1 MEDTT
6 TALEEFRQQWKKE
19 VTSRQHK
26 SEVKSVSASGPS
38 RAKRPSV
45 SRPERPL
52 NKPPARHPAAELEDN
67 SENESGIE
75 QSGSSATGI
84 SRQFDKL
91 DVGDVDDDDFGA
103 VTAPSEPK
111 TALEHFEKAIERED
125 AGKLG
130 DSVAH
135 YRKAY
140 KLDAKVDQTYK
151 NKHFPT
157 KSKPQDINPSNAPVT
172 VPGTAHHSS
181 EEPSKALTIIELIQ
195 SFAGFQIEGKPPRI
209 AGDRPPPCTIR
220 KLPMEVMFHM
230 LKHIGARDPAL
241 LARLSLVCKNLAYH
255 VFTEQSIWKRIAL
268 GPEFG
273 LSGQQY
279 EFATDLQGREVIFET
294 LEEEKDERFSPITDL
309 TFSKET
315 LWRDHF
321 HTYPR
326 IRFSGV
332 YISTVNYTRP
342 GGASATQYVWSNPIH
357 IVTYYRYLR
366 FFRDGTC
373 ISLLTTNE
381 PLEVVHHLTP
391 ENLNLVRSKGPSNVS
406 SSAPAFQ
413 QNPTQ
418 PFLTPSAQNIMKHA
432 LRGRW
437 RLCHPSHVTSTP
449 AEPPDSP
456 SHPTMAP
463 GDLHIETEGAGPRYM
478 YTMHLSL
485 KSSSRASHA
494 TKNNKLVWKGFW
506 SYNVL
511 SNDWAPFGLKND
523 RAFVFSRVKSYG
535 LGY

>member
-6 TALEEFRQQWKKE
+6 DALEEFRQQWKKE
-19 VTSRQHK
+19 VTAKQQKPDLR
-26 SEVKSVSASGPS
+26 VGASGPS
-38 RAKRPSV
+38 RPKRQSE

-52 NKPPARHPAAELEDN
+52 NKPPTRHPAAELQDDYD
-67 SENESGIE
+67 SDSGAE
-75 QSGSSATGI
+75 QPDSHATGLD
-84 SRQFDKL
+84 RQVDKFQ
-91 DVGDVDDDDFGA
+91 VGDADDDGFSTT
-103 VTAPSEPK
+103 TAPLEPK
-111 TALEHFEKAIERED
+111 TALEHFEKAIERES

-151 NKHFPT
+151 NKHFPP
-157 KSKPQDINPSNAPVT
+157 KSKPQDVNPSNASVT

-181 EEPSKALTIIELIQ
+181 EAPSKALTITELIQ
-195 SFAGFQIEGKPPRI
+195 SFAGCDIEGRPPII

-220 KLPMEVMFHM
+220 KLPFEVMVYM

-241 LARLSLVCKNLAYH
+241 LARLSLVCKSLAYV
-255 VFTEQSIWKRIAL
+255 VFTEQSVWKRIAL
-268 GPEFG
+268 GSEFG
-273 LSGQQY
+273 LAGQQY
-279 EFATDLQGREVIFET
+279 QFATDIQGREIIFQA
-294 LEEEKDERFSPITDL
+294 LEDDSDDEEPLPPITDS
-309 TFSKET
+309 TFPKDT
-315 LWRDHF
+315 NWKDHF

-342 GGASATQYVWSNPIH
+342 GGASATQYVWSNPVH

-373 ISLLTTNE
+373 ISLLTTHE

-391 ENLNLVRSKGPSNVS
+391 ENLNLVRSKGPPNFS
-406 SSAPAFQ
+406 SSTSTHQ
-413 QNPTQ
+413 QP
-418 PFLTPSAQNIMKHA
+418 PSLAPSAQNIIKHA

-437 RLCHPSHVTSTP
+437 RLCHPSHVTTDTS
-449 AEPPDSP
+449 EPSDSP
-456 SHPTMAP
+456 SHPTMVP

-485 KSSSRASHA
+485 KSSSRAPHA

-506 SYNVL
+506 SYNLL
-511 SNDWAPFGLKND
+511 SNDWAEFGLKND